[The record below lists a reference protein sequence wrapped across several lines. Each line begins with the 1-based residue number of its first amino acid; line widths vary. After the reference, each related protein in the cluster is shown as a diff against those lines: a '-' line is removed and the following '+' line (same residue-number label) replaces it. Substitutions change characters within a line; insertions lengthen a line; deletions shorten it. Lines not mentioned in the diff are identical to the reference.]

1 MDPESDD
8 WDGTARHL
16 LPHRYPLAVHYFHGA
31 GAGDDY
37 STAAAAAVAAEGMV
51 QDDSCHYYSFVV
63 EDGADAVPGGRH
75 LEPVDT
81 SSWCMRSCT
90 NNILSK
96 A

>member
-8 WDGTARHL
+8 WVGIARHL

-37 STAAAAAVAAEGMV
+37 STAAAAVAAEGMV
-51 QDDSCHYYSFVV
+51 QDDSCHYSFVV
-63 EDGADAVPGGRH
+63 ENDAGAETDVVPGGRH

-81 SSWCMRSCT
+81 SSWCGVDE
-90 NNILSK
+90 
-96 A
+96 